1 MFDEDSRL
9 NICEPLDILDLYLRE
24 HSESPA
30 VSHQLEREDLRL
42 ESEHPTSSMSRH

>member
-9 NICEPLDILDLYLRE
+9 NICEPLDILDLYIRE
-24 HSESPA
+24 HSPA

-42 ESEHPTSSMSRH
+42 ELEHPTSSMSRH